1 MVEKRDYYEVLGVS
15 REASIAEIKRVYRKI
30 AIKNHPDRNP
40 GDEEAINRFKEASE
54 AYDVLSNPEKKAKYD
69 RYGHAGLGAS
79 GGGSPFQD
87 VNDIFEAFGDIFGFG
102 TGRRSGRSR
111 GPARGDHLQTSLEI
125 DLVEAAFG
133 CKKTIKIKRNKL
145 CSTCDGTGAKPGSSP
160 QTCNYCHG
168 AGQIVQS
175 QGFFRMQS
183 TCPNCGGEG
192 TVITDKC
199 NTCWGVGFEKET
211 VELEATVPAG
221 VDNGMQ
227 LCLRGEGNPGKGGG
241 PRGDLYVQIIVKD
254 HPLFQREG
262 THLICRVPITFSQA
276 ALGAEIEIPLL
287 NGKKKLTIPAGT
299 QPHDTIR
306 LAGLGIADP
315 HTQRPGDLHVE
326 LHVEVPK
333 KLNEEQ
339 ERLLRE
345 LAEHD
350 HVNVGHKRKSFWEQV
365 KDFIHWDTDDQAKEE
380 NE

>member
-1 MVEKRDYYEVLGVS
+1 M
-15 REASIAEIKRVYRKI
+15 
-30 AIKNHPDRNP
+30 
-40 GDEEAINRFKEASE
+40 
-54 AYDVLSNPEKKAKYD
+54 
-69 RYGHAGLGAS
+69 
-79 GGGSPFQD
+79 
-87 VNDIFEAFGDIFGFG
+87 
-102 TGRRSGRSR
+102 
-111 GPARGDHLQTSLEI
+111 
-125 DLVEAAFG
+125 
-133 CKKTIKIKRNKL
+133 
-145 CSTCDGTGAKPGSSP
+145 
-160 QTCNYCHG
+160 
-168 AGQIVQS
+168 QS

-192 TVITDKC
+192 TVITEKC
-199 NTCWGVGFEKET
+199 NTCWGAGFEKET
-211 VELEATVPAG
+211 VELEATIPAG

-262 THLICRVPITFSQA
+262 THLVCRVPITFSQA

-306 LAGLGIADP
+306 LAGLGIVDP

-365 KDFIHWDTDDQAKEE
+365 KEFIHWDTDDQSKEE
-380 NE
+380 S